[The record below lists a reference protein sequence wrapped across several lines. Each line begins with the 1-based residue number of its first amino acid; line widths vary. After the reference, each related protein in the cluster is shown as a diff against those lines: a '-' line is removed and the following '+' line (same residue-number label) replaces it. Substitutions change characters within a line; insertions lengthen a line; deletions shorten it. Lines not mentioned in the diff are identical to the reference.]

1 MTEAKAARKK
11 DWRDE
16 KRAHSP
22 TPISEY
28 FRRSAI
34 NDSGLQFEFDDARL
48 NAEAAYARGDY
59 EDGRAWY
66 TECDRIA
73 AEVGYPYDPPLAV
86 TEAPGYVEPK
96 PSDAAKP
103 TGIVFTRV
111 GDRLASG
118 LKPIAWLVRGYVE
131 SDSLALLF
139 GDPNCGKSFV
149 AIDLA
154 CCIATGREWHGRKTK
169 QGAVFYIAG
178 EGQNGLDRRFAA
190 WSQGNDAPLTDA
202 PIYTS
207 SRPAML
213 RNEKGAAEV
222 ANAVQELVDQ
232 TGEIP
237 ALIVVDTLARNFGGD
252 ENSTEDMGAFVTNL
266 DVFLRKSGEW
276 SAAVLVV
283 HHCGKA
289 DKTQGRGNSA
299 LRGAIDAEYSL
310 AVDEDKTITMQAT
323 KMKDAGFP
331 EPVAFRMRVVE
342 IDGELD
348 EEGEPVTSVVLEGA
362 EHVPPVKG
370 GRVARGRNQT
380 LALSVLRELTE
391 EVRRRALADGRPEA
405 AVRVDRGDWRDRLA
419 AKGINKQRFYELQ
432 NALKNA
438 GLIVI
443 ESGGWVSLADE
454 SPL

>member
-1 MTEAKAARKK
+1 LSGISANEHENACIEGEALMRRLAISLAGNSYEYEKAEAEG
-11 DWRDE
+11 DE
-16 KRAHSP
+16 ETCKRLAAKVGWPLDSKRAV
-22 TPISEY
+22 
-28 FRRSAI
+28 
-34 NDSGLQFEFDDARL
+34 DSK
-48 NAEAAYARGDY
+48 
-59 EDGRAWY
+59 
-66 TECDRIA
+66 
-73 AEVGYPYDPPLAV
+73 
-86 TEAPGYVEPK
+86 K
-96 PSDAAKP
+96 PA
-103 TGIVFTRV
+103 GIVFTRV

-222 ANAVQELVDQ
+222 ANAVQALVDQ

-252 ENSTEDMGAFVTNL
+252 ENSTEDMGAFVANL
-266 DVFLRKSGEW
+266 DIFLRKSGEW

-310 AVDEDKTITMQAT
+310 AIDEDKTITMQAT

-342 IDGELD
+342 IDGEFD

-370 GRVARGRNQT
+370 GKVGRGKNQT
-380 LALSVLRELTE
+380 
-391 EVRRRALADGRPEA
+391 RALAMLRDIIDEHRRRVSDSGRDPGTA
-405 AVRVDRGDWRDRLA
+405 RVSMDEWRARM
-419 AKGINKQRFYELQ
+419 G
-432 NALKNA
+432 NA
-438 GLIVI
+438 GMNRFQVRDVIDGLRDKGVIVL
-443 ESGGWVSLADE
+443 ELGGYVSVAPNAWDFRA
-454 SPL
+454 